1 MATPDLYVV
10 IFALVAQLAILYL
23 PFSKKQRGIYS
34 AVLAVIWFLGA
45 CALGG
50 EDREKQNPHGLP
62 VDFRYRIEINPQAKQ
77 SLMAMYNLTEAEI
90 DAKQPFE
97 EGPTLEKTVQVLA
110 VLPLLFAP
118 LLLCVA
124 IKEYNEKETEKV
136 NKTLFALCAV
146 GTALMLSLYFGLKLT
161 IVPIRKKVLEMWHK
175 PSPALS

>member
-1 MATPDLYVV
+1 MATYLYVV
-10 IFALVAQLAILYL
+10 IGALIAQLAILYL

-34 AVLAVIWFLGA
+34 AVLAVIWFFGA

-50 EDREKQNPHGLP
+50 EDCNKQNPHHLP
-62 VDFRYRIEINPQAKQ
+62 VDFRYRIERNPEFKQ

-97 EGPTLEKTVQVLA
+97 EGPTLEKTVQILA

-124 IKEYNEKETEKV
+124 INEYNEKETEKV
-136 NKTLFALCAV
+136 NKGLFALCAV
-146 GTALMLSLYFGLKLT
+146 GTALLLSLYFGLKLT
-161 IVPIRKKVLEMWHK
+161 ILPLYKKAFEKAK